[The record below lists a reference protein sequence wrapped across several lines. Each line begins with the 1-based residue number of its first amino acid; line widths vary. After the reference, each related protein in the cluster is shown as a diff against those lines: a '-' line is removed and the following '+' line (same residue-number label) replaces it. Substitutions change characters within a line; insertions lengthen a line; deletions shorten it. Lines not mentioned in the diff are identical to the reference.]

1 MFTRGQWKCLFIL
14 HFSRV
19 SLSLW
24 QSLSTFIQGE
34 TIFLYVETMLFAGNF
49 FVKTGPV
56 KESVWK
62 NEVLERTWFEKMVPV
77 KDSVWR
83 NCSCKGHGLQRR
95 FLWRMWSVKT
105 FPVKDRMFE
114 LVISNAC
121 KGPGLGRYFLQ
132 RRSGFF
138 TPICKQCVFVLAA
151 LPPKVNAPARP
162 FD

>member
-1 MFTRGQWKCLFIL
+1 MFIYFTFFESFIKFVTKL
-14 HFSRV
+14 V
-19 SLSLW
+19 NIYTGWNNLS
-24 QSLSTFIQGE
+24 
-34 TIFLYVETMLFAGNF
+34 VCGNDVVRRQF
-49 FVKTGPV
+49 FCEDRSCKGIGVKKMRSWNGHGL
-56 KESVWK
+56 K
-62 NEVLERTWFEKMVPV
+62 KMVPV

-83 NCSCKGHGLQRR
+83 NCSCKGHGLQRL

-151 LPPKVNAPARP
+151 LPLKVNAPARP